1 MTALRGK
8 SNLRIN
14 PARVTREKRIS
25 LEGEHA
31 MAKKAA
37 KKKAAKKPAKKAC
50 KKGSCKKG

>member
-1 MTALRGK
+1 LTAPQLE
-8 SNLRIN
+8 SNLRTI

-37 KKKAAKKPAKKAC
+37 KKPAKKPAKKAC